1 MTPVREF
8 TYVDEQTLSGP
19 EGETYSVLEAVDQ
32 LPWVRQWCPFMP
44 HEYAILGKSPEQAWY
59 VLEAMIRLSPRR
71 YKAFFRGYQ
80 SRTAIGK
87 LRTDA
92 GTGAESRDRPLGC
105 CRHHRSPPARRGG
118 ACHQG
123 LGWAAICPERRGL
136 LRPDLER
143 QVVAQREVLRR
154 GLRTLQGVPQATC
167 RTHGT
172 GMSGDRCAQCGSRLK
187 LLPVSYGLPGPELG
201 EASERGEVIL
211 GGCVAKAIDEAC
223 SVCHLHPTLISE
235 PITNGI
241 LLPRWEAVPRTGISR
256 QQRLAGGIW
265 GHLVGDAIGVPY
277 EFQRADQITGVELRG
292 HGTHNQP
299 PGTWSD
305 DGSLMLALLDAL
317 ATSARFDLDDQ
328 ARRFLQW
335 ADAGAYTPDGDGG
348 FDIGNATAKALAN
361 LRAGVPPIDAG
372 RTGADDAGN
381 GSLMRIL
388 PIALIDDGASDAQSV
403 DHAHLASRVTHA
415 DPRCQVAC
423 ALYVLVARHLL
434 DGAEREPALESS
446 VASLREVY
454 AASEPWS
461 AELLPALELLLDRRS
476 NVQYGSGYVLDTFWS
491 AWDAFM
497 EADDYRGTI
506 ERAVG
511 FGRDTD
517 TTAAVAG
524 GLAGIYWGVTNIPQ
538 DWLSALRGQE
548 TVEVIVA
555 ETMARAQ

>member
-1 MTPVREF
+1 MTI
-8 TYVDEQTLSGP
+8 
-19 EGETYSVLEAVDQ
+19 GELVE
-32 LPWVRQWCPFMP
+32 
-44 HEYAILGKSPEQAWY
+44 
-59 VLEAMIRLSPRR
+59 
-71 YKAFFRGYQ
+71 
-80 SRTAIGK
+80 
-87 LRTDA
+87 
-92 GTGAESRDRPLGC
+92 
-105 CRHHRSPPARRGG
+105 
-118 ACHQG
+118 
-123 LGWAAICPERRGL
+123 
-136 LRPDLER
+136 
-143 QVVAQREVLRR
+143 
-154 GLRTLQGVPQATC
+154 
-167 RTHGT
+167 
-172 GMSGDRCAQCGSRLK
+172 RCAQCGSRLK
-187 LLPVSYGLPGPELG
+187 WLPAAYGLPGPELI
-201 EASERGEVIL
+201 EAEKRGEVWL
-211 GGCVAKAIDEAC
+211 GGCCVGPLDEVC
-223 SVCHLHPTLISE
+223 SVCKVHPTLI
-235 PITNGI
+235 
-241 LLPRWEAVPRTGISR
+241 TGREVSGTHINLS
-256 QQRLAGGIW
+256 QRLTGGIW

-305 DGSLMLALLDAL
+305 DGSLMLALLEAL

-335 ADAGAYTPDGDGG
+335 ADAGAYTPDGDGK

-372 RTGADDAGN
+372 RTGTDDAGN

-388 PIALIDDGASDAQSV
+388 PIALIDDGASDAQAAE
-403 DHAHLASRVTHA
+403 HAHLASRVTHA

-434 DGAEREPALESS
+434 DGAERGTALESS
-446 VASLREVY
+446 VGSLREVY
-454 AASEPWS
+454 AVSEPWS
-461 AELLPALELLLDRRS
+461 AELLPSLELLLDRRS
-476 NVQYGSGYVLDTFWS
+476 KVRYGSGYVLDTFWS

-538 DWLSALRGQE
+538 DWLSALRGQK
-548 TVEVIVA
+548 TVEAIVA
-555 ETMARAQ
+555 ETMAWAR